1 MTIMRQAGFVV
12 SPISF
17 RTGNVSKAMA
27 MENTGAPNPT
37 MNPMNWSILFLF
49 ILKIPLV

>member
-1 MTIMRQAGFVV
+1 MTISRHAGLAV
-12 SPISF
+12 SPISWS
-17 RTGNVSKAMA
+17 TGKVSSAIA

-37 MNPMNWSILFLF
+37 MNPMNWSIFFLF